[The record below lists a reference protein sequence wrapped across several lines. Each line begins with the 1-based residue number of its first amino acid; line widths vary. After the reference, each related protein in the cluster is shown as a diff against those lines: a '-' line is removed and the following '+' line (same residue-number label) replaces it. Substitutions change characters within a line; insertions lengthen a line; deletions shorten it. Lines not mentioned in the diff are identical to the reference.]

1 MVLLRSQE
9 ASGAHLQ
16 SPPSL
21 GPAGAF
27 RQPMADVTKLVSPS
41 PTLNTTA
48 SWLGFAATT
57 AVASGACLLASS
69 AYP

>member
-1 MVLLRSQE
+1 
-9 ASGAHLQ
+9 
-16 SPPSL
+16 
-21 GPAGAF
+21 
-27 RQPMADVTKLVSPS
+27 MADVTKLVSPS